1 MIPVYYRNTKY
12 LTMKDLIHLVAFAY
26 IPCFLALP
34 ALAQQASE
42 TITPAPSATPSTA
55 GILRPSSGETIT
67 VGEPYTIR
75 WTPPPFDT
83 GPLAIELFGRV
94 NSIHRIL
101 PNTTSCDGWLIN
113 TQCDKLDVN
122 ISSGSTSYGANS
134 HKLFLLMIG
143 LPANRNSLESLEAV

>member
-1 MIPVYYRNTKY
+1 
-12 LTMKDLIHLVAFAY
+12 MKDLIHLVSFAY

-83 GPLAIELFGRV
+83 GALAIELFGRV
-94 NSIHRIL
+94 NSIYRIL

-122 ISSGSTSYGANS
+122 ISSGSTSYGTDS
-134 HKLFLLMIG
+134 HKLSLYMTRF
-143 LPANRNSLESLEAV
+143 PANRNSLEPFEAV